1 MNALRTTINNRIRR
15 AATTLAAFALAIQ
28 FAGCGGGG
36 SGGDGGSSES
46 GAGSAGGGIPSNPEA
61 EAAFWAKAEQHW
73 LKTDKGWVSEFVE
86 QLPLNPPKRVLKQY
100 RDLKFGFVTRKL
112 TESDRLNNIEWIG
125 WTDFNRTPMRWW
137 NEEAGVEYPKGWSS
151 WRDEAPT
158 NRVTVVKQNGKWI
171 VEDNEL
177 LGFFEG
183 VKPSPG
189 SIPEG

>member
-1 MNALRTTINNRIRR
+1 MNAQRTTTNSRFR
-15 AATTLAAFALAIQ
+15 LAALAITI
-28 FAGCGGGG
+28 ALTGCG
-36 SGGDGGSSES
+36 SGGDGSGGGGDGSSSES
-46 GAGSAGGGIPSNPEA
+46 GGGGGGISSNPEA
-61 EAAFWAKAEQHW
+61 EKAFWAKAEQHW
-73 LKTDKGWVSEFVE
+73 LKTEKGWVTEYVE

-100 RDLKFGFVTRKL
+100 RDLKFSFATRPL

-137 NEEAGVEYPKGWSS
+137 REEADYENPQGWSR
-151 WRDEAPT
+151 WRDEAPS
-158 NRVTVVKQNGKWI
+158 NRVTVCKQNGKWI

-183 VKPSPG
+183 TKPTS